1 MPLNETIHLLT
12 KEIIMADKIEETVNE
27 EKKTNKVVNW
37 FKDHKKTVRDIAIGA
52 GAVGA
57 LVFLTNLGKKSSEE
71 ELEEAD
77 SDSDYSSEIEASP
90 STPVEE

>member
-1 MPLNETIHLLT
+1 
-12 KEIIMADKIEETVNE
+12 MAQEVKETVQE
-27 EKKTNKVVNW
+27 EKKTNKVVEW

-57 LVFLTNLGKKSSEE
+57 LVLLTNLGKSSSED
-71 ELEEAD
+71 ELDDTD
-77 SDSDYSSEIEASP
+77 SDSDFEGSPEIES